1 MNKSQRHAL
10 ILARIPVLY
19 HGTDAR
25 ILDMTEP
32 ERKSF
37 HEDCKEL
44 SKSLWPLFEPYVL
57 GQETVKTVDPVNGEN
72 IVEKN
77 RIDRFRVHFDD
88 DVQFHRFTLAVSIF
102 YRSTFLED
110 TLFEHDSL
118 YFTSFRQGAERY
130 AHRAGYFGEIGFVAY
145 HLADATRRLN
155 YEVDDSTREK
165 MDRIVSFAE
174 DAHHPVVVEV
184 NDYDPDQLR
193 MEGGENLKISKG
205 SVAGSMFRYL
215 GNMDLNAF
223 PAVPVTEAFDLYG

>member
-1 MNKSQRHAL
+1 MNKSQRRAL

-25 ILDMTEP
+25 ILDMDEQ

-44 SKSLWPLFEPYVL
+44 AKALWPLFEPHVL
-57 GQETVKTVDPVNGEN
+57 GQETVKTIDPVNGEN

-77 RIDRFRVHFDD
+77 RIDRFRGHFDD

-102 YRSTFLED
+102 YRSAFLED

-130 AHRAGYFGEIGFVAY
+130 AHRAGFFGEIGFVAY
-145 HLADATRRLN
+145 HLADAARRCA
-155 YEVDDSTREK
+155 YETDEDTSAR
-165 MDRIVSFAE
+165 MDRIIAFAE
-174 DAHHPVVVEV
+174 AEHHPVVVEV
-184 NDYDPDQLR
+184 NEYNPFFR
-193 MEGGENLKISKG
+193 RKEERPLKYQRVPLAAACSG
-205 SVAGSMFRYL
+205 ML
-215 GNMDLNAF
+215 GI
-223 PAVPVTEAFDLYG
+223 

>member
-1 MNKSQRHAL
+1 MNKSQRRAL

-25 ILDMTEP
+25 ILDMDEQ

-44 SKSLWPLFEPYVL
+44 AKALWPLFEPHVL
-57 GQETVKTVDPVNGEN
+57 GQETVKTIDPVNGEN

-77 RIDRFRVHFDD
+77 RIDRFRGHFDD

-102 YRSTFLED
+102 YRSAFLED

-130 AHRAGYFGEIGFVAY
+130 AHRAGFFGEIGFVAY
-145 HLADATRRLN
+145 HLADAARRCA
-155 YEVDDSTREK
+155 YETDEDTSAR
-165 MDRIVSFAE
+165 MDRIIAFAE
-174 DAHHPVVVEV
+174 AEHHPVVVEV
-184 NDYDPDQLR
+184 NEYNPDLLQTER
-193 MEGGENLKISKG
+193 GEVLKISKG
-205 SVAGSMFRYL
+205 SVGGSMFRYA
-215 GNMDLNAF
+215 GDLNLKAF
-223 PAVPVTEAFDLYG
+223 PATIVTGLSEI